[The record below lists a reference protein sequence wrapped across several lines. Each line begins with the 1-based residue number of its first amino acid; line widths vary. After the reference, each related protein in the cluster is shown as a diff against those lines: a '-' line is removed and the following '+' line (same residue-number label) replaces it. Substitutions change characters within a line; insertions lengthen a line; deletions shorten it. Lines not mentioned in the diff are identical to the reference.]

1 MALSDFFVQQPAVG
15 PMPTRNVNGTQQA
28 LNSLEQVL
36 SSNSP
41 YIQNARQRG
50 MEVAATRGG
59 INSSIAA
66 GASERSALEAAAP
79 IVQAGLNIDQAQQ
92 NVQYDN
98 WLSQQNFN
106 RSLQGAAFDANLRN
120 TDMISQFALQDPE
133 LYSPDVVSGY
143 TNFFSQNLREVLNNY
158 FGKPSSGGSV

>member
-1 MALSDFFVQQPAVG
+1 MALSDFFTTQPATQPVQMNRG
-15 PMPTRNVNGTQQA
+15 TGTQQA
-28 LNSLEQVL
+28 LSSLEQVVG
-36 SSNSP
+36 SGSP

-50 MEVAATRGG
+50 MELAATRGG

-66 GASERSALEAAAP
+66 GAAERSALEAAAP

-92 NVQYDN
+92 NVQYEN
-98 WLSQQNFN
+98 WLNQQNFN

-158 FGKPSSGGSV
+158 FGKPSSGGTI